1 MKYLLDT
8 NIVIDYLNGLT
19 EFADLSE
26 RLSGAEI
33 FASVV
38 TRMELLSYH
47 LLTTEDEPCVQAFL
61 ADLAI
66 IPIGPEIERATIA
79 IRRVA
84 RLKLPDSIIAAT
96 ALVADA
102 TLVTRDRRLAE
113 LNWPGLRTLIFEK
126 P

>member
-8 NIVIDYLNGLT
+8 NIAIDYLNGLT

-47 LLTTEDEPCVQAFL
+47 LLTTEDEPRVQAF
-61 ADLAI
+61 
-66 IPIGPEIERATIA
+66 
-79 IRRVA
+79 
-84 RLKLPDSIIAAT
+84 
-96 ALVADA
+96 
-102 TLVTRDRRLAE
+102 
-113 LNWPGLRTLIFEK
+113 WPTWPSSL
-126 P
+126 

>member
-1 MKYLLDT
+1 M
-8 NIVIDYLNGLT
+8 
-19 EFADLSE
+19 
-26 RLSGAEI
+26 
-33 FASVV
+33 
-38 TRMELLSYH
+38 
-47 LLTTEDEPCVQAFL
+47 

-66 IPIGPEIERATIA
+66 IPIGSEIERATIA

-84 RLKLPDSIIAAT
+84 RLKPPDSIIAAT

-102 TLVTRDRRLAE
+102 TLVPRDRRLAE